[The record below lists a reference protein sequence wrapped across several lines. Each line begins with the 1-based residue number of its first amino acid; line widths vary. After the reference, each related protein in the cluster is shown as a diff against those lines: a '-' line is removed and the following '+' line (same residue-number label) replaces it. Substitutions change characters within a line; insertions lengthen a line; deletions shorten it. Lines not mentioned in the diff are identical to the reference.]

1 MKKVFQFLLATLLL
15 LSCSHKVIDVQSGGM
30 LINQMN
36 GYYSNIQL
44 DSMCVSDTLPQID
57 KWGKLLLKEYETRD
71 NITIYVYFKNNTTY
85 KVEKINS
92 DSVKIIKRIIK

>member
-36 GYYSNIQL
+36 GYYSYSQL
-44 DSMCVSDTLPQID
+44 DSMCIYDSLPNID
-57 KWGKLLLKEYETRD
+57 KWDKLYLKEEETQDR
-71 NITIYVYFKNNTTY
+71 ITIYVCSKNNATY
-85 KVEKINS
+85 RVEKINN
-92 DSVKIIKRIIK
+92 DSVKIIKRVIK